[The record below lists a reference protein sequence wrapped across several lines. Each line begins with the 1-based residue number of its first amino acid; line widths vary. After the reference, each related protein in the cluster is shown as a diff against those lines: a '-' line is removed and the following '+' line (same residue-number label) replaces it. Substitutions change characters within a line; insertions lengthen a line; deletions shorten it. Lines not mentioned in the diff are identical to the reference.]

1 MHNDL
6 WSPLSPDLVLA
17 SAQKLTDAELFGLH
31 EARRERKKWEKDVAR
46 GAMRQTVEY
55 WHHYWQGLSKRK
67 QEAEG
72 FRKQTRTAVR
82 RAFSLEYF
90 GAPAAVQDAVLA
102 VYWHDMVET
111 HTFEQTHYDT
121 LVAAWERI
129 MGTELTRYEPLQTE
143 GATNV

>member
-1 MHNDL
+1 MREDL
-6 WSPLSPDLVLA
+6 WSPLSADLVLA
-17 SAQKLTDAELFGLH
+17 AAQKLTDVELFALH
-31 EARRERKKWEKDVAR
+31 EARRERKKWEKDEAR
-46 GAMRQTVEY
+46 CAVRQTVEY
-55 WHHYWQGLSKRK
+55 WHHYWQGLSGRK

-72 FRKQTRTAVR
+72 FRKQTRAAVR

-102 VYWHDMVET
+102 VYWDDMVDT

-129 MGTELTRYEPLQTE
+129 MGTELTRDPALHND